1 MQTNYEGTSV
11 KRGRPRTL
19 SQTYVEVESVFG
31 QLKANRGFRRF
42 HLRGLLKTHIEVGL
56 VSLAHN
62 LMKKAALS
70 A

>member
-1 MQTNYEGTSV
+1 M
-11 KRGRPRTL
+11 
-19 SQTYVEVESVFG
+19 FG